1 MSKYLCTNCWTMFGF
16 EIKKCS
22 KCWSFAIE
30 EQIEEKSKKDQ
41 VKEAQKAFKEKGI
54 AEWIDLSQKK
64 NKEKNLEK
72 EKKVEGHYVLAEK
85 EINRVFWKWV
95 KKGAIYLLAWQPG
108 IWKSTILQQ
117 ILNSLLENPENKK
130 NTNIAY
136 FSGEENENQ
145 VEERT
150 QRLKV
155 HSFDT
160 YATTCL
166 EDIFTTIKS
175 QDYNFVVIDSISTLA
190 SNAIPWLAGSVS
202 QIKYCSGA
210 IKDFMKE
217 EGVTCFLIWHVTKD
231 MDIAWPMYLEHI
243 VDAVFTL
250 DGDRYW
256 LYRYLRATKNRFWP
270 SDEVGIFEM
279 QETGLKAVDN
289 YHELIMKEY
298 IQEPWCALWI
308 ALDNWRPLLVNI
320 QILRVATTFN
330 FPLRQSVWYPKE
342 RLIQILAILSDSCGC
357 DFSKTDI
364 HLQIPGDIKFTDTAL
379 DLPIAM
385 ALLSAY
391 FQRPLDKVI
400 FMWELT
406 LKWLVRQPS
415 FYSRRKKEAWKN
427 KIIDYTVWN
436 NIKEIYQKVFSNY
449 KN

>member
-270 SDEVGIFEM
+270 SDEVGIF
-279 QETGLKAVDN
+279 
-289 YHELIMKEY
+289 
-298 IQEPWCALWI
+298 
-308 ALDNWRPLLVNI
+308 
-320 QILRVATTFN
+320 FN

>member
-1 MSKYLCTNCWTMFGF
+1 MFWF
-16 EIKKCS
+16 EVKKCS
-22 KCWSFAIE
+22 KCWSFSIE
-30 EQIEEKSKKDQ
+30 EQVDEKSKKEQIKD
-41 VKEAQKAFKEKGI
+41 AQKAFKEKGI
-54 AEWIDLSQKK
+54 AEGIDLSLQK
-64 NKEKNLEK
+64 NREKNLEK

-108 IWKSTILQQ
+108 IGKSTILQQ
-117 ILNSLLENPENKK
+117 ILNSLLENSENKK

-150 QRLKV
+150 KRLGV
-155 HSFDT
+155 QPFDT
-160 YATTCL
+160 YSTTCL

-210 IKDFMKE
+210 IKDFMKS
-217 EGVTCFLIWHVTKD
+217 EGVTCFLIGHVTKD
-231 MDIAWPMYLEHI
+231 MDVAWPMYLEHI

-250 DGDRYW
+250 DGDRYG

-279 QETGLKAVDN
+279 QETWLKAVDN

-298 IQEPWCALWI
+298 IQEPWCALGI
-308 ALDNWRPLLVNI
+308 ALDNGRPLLVNI
-320 QILRVATTFN
+320 QILKVATTFN
-330 FPLRQSVWYPKE
+330 FPLRQSVGYPKE
-342 RLIQILAILSDSCGC
+342 RLIQILAILTDSCGC

-364 HLQIPGDIKFTDTAL
+364 HLQIPGDIRFTDTSL

-391 FQRPLDKVI
+391 LQRPLDKSI

-406 LKWLVRQPS
+406 LKGLVRQPS
-415 FYSRRKKEAWKN
+415 FYTRRKKEAGKN
-427 KIIDYTVWN
+427 KVVDYTVGN
-436 NIKEIYQKVFSNY
+436 NIKEIYQKVFNPNFSTT
-449 KN
+449 